1 MNNSITN
8 FDEIII
14 EDKKYFNIYIYLLGN
29 QLMKKQIETI
39 ILNIDDFDQK
49 VHQVLNYGDLT
60 EIVIF
65 KIIKYP
71 YLSSILLL
79 ILEIIHKTSYTNEEI
94 LQSEIIKKKP
104 DLPNTELLK
113 ELAETISY
121 FNKRKND
128 K

>member
-1 MNNSITN
+1 M
-8 FDEIII
+8 
-14 EDKKYFNIYIYLLGN
+14 
-29 QLMKKQIETI
+29 
-39 ILNIDDFDQK
+39 
-49 VHQVLNYGDLT
+49 
-60 EIVIF
+60 
-65 KIIKYP
+65 
-71 YLSSILLL
+71 L